1 MAGLYLLD
9 TNIVSHLVRQPQG
22 PVAEHIAD
30 VGEANV
36 LTSVI
41 VACELRYGAAKRG
54 SRRLTRR
61 VDAVLTAMTIR
72 PLESD
77 IERVYAS
84 IRVALERK
92 GTPIGAHDLLI
103 AAHARALDAV
113 CVTDNVAEFKRV
125 PALEGSELAEV
136 TAHPSL
142 GTRSAEHSHPVSRA
156 QPPGRPRHSPSRA
169 RVGGPAAA
177 PPGRR
182 RRHRQDAERLETG
195 RTNVHRARRHR

>member
-9 TNIVSHLVRQPQG
+9 TNIISHLVRQPQG

-30 VGEANV
+30 VGETNV

-54 SRRLTRR
+54 SRRLTRQ
-61 VDAVLTAMTIR
+61 VEAVLSAMTIR

-92 GTPIGAHDLLI
+92 GTPIGAHDMLI
-103 AAHARALDAV
+103 AAHARAIEAV
-113 CVTDNVAEFKRV
+113 CVTDNIAEFKRV
-125 PALEGSELAEV
+125 PALKVQNWL
-136 TAHPSL
+136 
-142 GTRSAEHSHPVSRA
+142 R
-156 QPPGRPRHSPSRA
+156 
-169 RVGGPAAA
+169 
-177 PPGRR
+177 
-182 RRHRQDAERLETG
+182 
-195 RTNVHRARRHR
+195 